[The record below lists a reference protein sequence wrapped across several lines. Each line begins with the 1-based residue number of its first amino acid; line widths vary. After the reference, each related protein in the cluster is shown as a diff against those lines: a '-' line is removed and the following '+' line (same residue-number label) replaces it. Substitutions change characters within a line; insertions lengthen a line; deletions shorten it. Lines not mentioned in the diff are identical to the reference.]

1 MKPSDSLSTISNVL
15 LSFKQVAHSAD
26 RHLQEIDKQYPGF
39 VNMKSHAGLQYSYEL
54 QVLLQKL
61 DDSSIVRGYR
71 YGRLI

>member
-1 MKPSDSLSTISNVL
+1 MWEGHAEQLVDKFITIAFYS
-15 LSFKQVAHSAD
+15 KVAHSAD

-54 QVLLQKL
+54 QVVLQKL

-71 YGRLI
+71 